1 MMSVDP
7 NRREFLSSVLIFAAT
22 KKTPAPKE
30 PEVTATEDLMR
41 EHGVI
46 RRALAVYSETVP
58 RLRANAAAID
68 PTALRDTAQLFRTF
82 GENYHEKMLEEQHIF
97 PIVRK
102 SGGGLAHYVDVLFS
116 QHARGREITGYIL
129 AVTGGAKIGATHA
142 EPLAR
147 VLEGFVRMYE
157 SHAAREDTIV
167 FPAWKKNFS
176 NEQLDELAD
185 QFEDIEHRVFGKDGF
200 DDAERKIGA
209 IEGRLGLADL
219 AHFTPPPPPKL

>member
-1 MMSVDP
+1 MGVDP
-7 NRREFLSSVLIFAAT
+7 TRREFLSSVLISAAT

-46 RRALAVYSETVP
+46 RRALIVYSESVP
-58 RLRANAAAID
+58 RLRANATAVD
-68 PTALRDTAQLFRTF
+68 PSALRDTAQLFRAF

-102 SGGGLAHYVDVLFS
+102 SGGTLARYVDVLLS

-129 AVTGGAKIGATHA
+129 AVTGSAKIGATHA

-167 FPAWKKNFS
+167 FPAWKANFS
-176 NEQLDELAD
+176 NKQLDELAD

-200 DDAERKIGA
+200 DDAEKKISA
-209 IEGRLGLADL
+209 IEGRLGLSDL
-219 AHFTPPPPPKL
+219 ARFTPPPPPNP